1 MNKWFNKEIAMDFV
15 ICLGR
20 MITLRRELDG
30 VPSREAAFTVAAAGN
45 EHGFEQ
51 AAKEADKDLIVLA
64 FKPGKERRG
73 PANIAVYETYDGK
86 VKTWPRCSV
95 WVLSREGPAL
105 IVPKGADF
113 GFAYHDAALCR
124 VTDLPLGDRA
134 DRIKMARKILSLMPQ
149 IMKSDPNPYV
159 RVH

>member
-1 MNKWFNKEIAMDFV
+1 MKTSFNREIAMDFL

-20 MITLRRELDG
+20 MITLRREVDG
-30 VPSREAAFTVAAAGN
+30 IPSREAAFTVAEVGN

-51 AAKEADKDLIVLA
+51 AVKEANKDLIVLA

-124 VTDLPLGDRA
+124 VLEIPLDHRA

-149 IMKSDPNPYV
+149 IMACDPNPYV